1 VDERWGPD
9 DAQGGDSIVLHD
21 GNSEKLVCP
30 CIYVLNVTDAFEH
43 AHDSALTQT
52 LADTRT
58 NRYFKI
64 LVVQNNMQITV
75 HRLSSNRFEIN
86 FLPRSAHLSQ
96 LLGSIERQGIWRN
109 GLVCTTR

>member
-9 DAQGGDSIVLHD
+9 DVQGGDSIVLHD

-30 CIYVLNVTDAFEH
+30 CIYVLNVADAFEH

-58 NRYFKI
+58 NLKQVF
-64 LVVQNNMQITV
+64 QNFSCAKQYAN
-75 HRLSSNRFEIN
+75 H
-86 FLPRSAHLSQ
+86 
-96 LLGSIERQGIWRN
+96 
-109 GLVCTTR
+109 CTQTDF